1 MAGRP
6 RRFTPPTSMDHL
18 PLDQPLDTLSPSV
31 RALLEA
37 GRRILEERGFR
48 GLTLEAV
55 ANEAG
60 ASKSTLIAHFGS
72 RAGYLATLFDSL
84 LQPESV
90 ELVQTLQDLD
100 EHDADVARFVVA
112 FGVLYTDA
120 GATREYFE
128 IASNA
133 MRDAVLR
140 KRLAELFAWY
150 RQLRAEAMRRFAG
163 TDVLSEGELADLAT
177 LLNAAEDGLSFQRS
191 MDESLDHQRVLDLL
205 GHLVAL
211 YLDEK
216 AASGDA

>member
-1 MAGRP
+1 MTGRP
-6 RRFTPPTSMDHL
+6 RRFMPPARMDHL
-18 PLDQPLDTLSPSV
+18 PLDEPLENLSPSV

-37 GRRILEERGFR
+37 GRRILDEQGFR

-72 RAGYLATLFDSL
+72 RAGFLATLFDSL

-90 ELVQTLQDLD
+90 ALSGTLQDLH
-100 EHDADVARFVVA
+100 EQGADVEGFVAA
-112 FGVLYTDA
+112 FGALYADA

-140 KRLAELFAWY
+140 ERVADLFAWY
-150 RQLRAEAMRRFAG
+150 REVRAEGLRRCAG
-163 TDVLSEGELADLAT
+163 TDALSQDELAVLAT
-177 LLNAAEDGLSFQRS
+177 LINAAEDGLSFQRS
-191 MDESLDHQRVLDLL
+191 MDEELDHQRVMALL

-211 YLDEK
+211 YVDEK
-216 AASGDA
+216 AAADEA